1 MCDSGSLPT
10 AMAAAGIVRGASVQ
24 CHFSITPGL
33 DDVAEAEAAVTQIGS
48 VLADRK
54 VSLRVLVVE
63 DDEMQR
69 AVLANL
75 FAAANRSN
83 VIHGT
88 PVRFETEV
96 VGSADDALRRIV
108 LDRTFDL
115 VVLDIFMPERSGVDV
130 LPQVRQILGPR
141 AAVVMISSDAKMD
154 LLARCILLGADSYV
168 PKPLALETVRGLWQY
183 VLHKNRAVFASAP
196 FLMALPEQEEY
207 SMDALR
213 EALHA
218 AQAPDPD
225 DDDSEGVRR
234 HDSEELPR
242 SACRQQ

>member
-1 MCDSGSLPT
+1 
-10 AMAAAGIVRGASVQ
+10 MAAAGIVRGASVQ

-196 FLMALPEQEEY
+196 FLSALPDQEEY